1 MMTVGCI
8 RGQLVRYKIP
18 KYVAFVESFPLIA
31 SGTVQKYRLQEQ
43 SLEYFPESATE

>member
-31 SGTVQKYRLQEQ
+31 SGKVQKYKLQEQ